1 MPSFLTAMTINLF
14 WRLSFWLL
22 VLATLWL
29 SLIPVDQVPS
39 AFSFWDKAQH
49 ALGFAALAFSGLL
62 AYAARIRSLMFGLVL
77 FGAGIECA
85 QWLTGWRFGDWQDWV
100 ADCVGIAFGY
110 VAWRVAMWLVNL
122 RRESQMP
129 ETARQALVN
138 SPHKN

>member
-49 ALGFAALAFSGLL
+49 
-62 AYAARIRSLMFGLVL
+62 
-77 FGAGIECA
+77 
-85 QWLTGWRFGDWQDWV
+85 
-100 ADCVGIAFGY
+100 VGILGH
-110 VAWRVAMWLVNL
+110 RD
-122 RRESQMP
+122 R
-129 ETARQALVN
+129 
-138 SPHKN
+138 